1 MSAEQSN
8 SQLRREQLADQELRA
23 LIEKLE
29 RQGALS
35 SGRTR
40 MSCACVEGHSLQD
53 HPAARGPSGT
63 PAYSLAPGAPGS
75 PPDWHVDFVG
85 PLKPTPRGNICIF
98 FTAVDKATYF
108 LPVVQPLPEMTA
120 SL

>member
-1 MSAEQSN
+1 MSAEQSAR
-8 SQLRREQLADQELRA
+8 LRREQLADQELRA

-35 SGRTR
+35 SGRTK
-40 MSCACVEGHSLQD
+40 MSFACVEGHSLQD

-98 FTAVDKATYF
+98 FTAVDKATYS
-108 LPVVQPLPEMTA
+108 LPVADPLPEMTA